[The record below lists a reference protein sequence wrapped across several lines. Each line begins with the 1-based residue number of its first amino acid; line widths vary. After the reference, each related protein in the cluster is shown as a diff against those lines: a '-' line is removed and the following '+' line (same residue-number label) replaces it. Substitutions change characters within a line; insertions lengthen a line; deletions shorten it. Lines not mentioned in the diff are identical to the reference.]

1 MEGSRVNSLG
11 ELQALLK
18 VITEQRNQAL
28 NQAAALGAKVM
39 VLDAEN
45 QTLRKQLEE
54 LQPKPAKPRRKTS

>member
-1 MEGSRVNSLG
+1 MNSLE

-45 QTLRKQLEE
+45 QTLRKQLDE
-54 LQPKPAKPRRKTS
+54 LQPKPAKPRRKKS